1 MSCYEKLRAGALGQ
15 PVEPGARGGLALL
28 LSRGM
33 WKWAQVIAS
42 EPPKHD
48 AVRLAGGA
56 VPIERSPDLI
66 RLLAEMTLASI
77 RRAP

>member
-1 MSCYEKLRAGALGQ
+1 VSCYEKLRSCALGQ

-33 WKWAQVIAS
+33 WQWAQVIAA

-48 AVRLAGGA
+48 AVRSAGGA
-56 VPIERSPDLI
+56 VPLERSPDLI
-66 RLLAEMTLASI
+66 RLLAEMTLAST
-77 RRAP
+77 RRAL

>member
-1 MSCYEKLRAGALGQ
+1 
-15 PVEPGARGGLALL
+15 
-28 LSRGM
+28 M